1 MLSIEFK
8 PQKNKNM
15 EFECEVII
23 ITHIQHYMPCT
34 ILSTLYINSF
44 FFLTVPLE
52 IDTIILVLQ
61 IKKLRPDM
69 LTCPR
74 IHSGAKI
81 QTWEVMF

>member
-1 MLSIEFK
+1 MWG
-8 PQKNKNM
+8 NDNN
-15 EFECEVII
+15 
-23 ITHIQHYMPCT
+23 THTALHAMYYSKHFIYEL
-34 ILSTLYINSF
+34 I
-44 FFLTVPLE
+44 FFLTIPLE

-81 QTWEVMF
+81 QTWEVML